1 MRLGVGGG
9 ALGGFLL
16 EKGKLNVTLK
26 KNNSRKLPPAR
37 GDISSTDLCLWEYAR
52 PREPGQGLF
61 FDRSTCTCL
70 HGSCVPGMS

>member
-26 KNNSRKLPPAR
+26 KKTTPVNCRLRVELFPRLTFVCGNMR
-37 GDISSTDLCLWEYAR
+37 DLVNW
-52 PREPGQGLF
+52 
-61 FDRSTCTCL
+61 DRDYF
-70 HGSCVPGMS
+70 